1 MIRRRSIDVPRP
13 RNRSCRAI
21 VLNIVRDRSVDLTRK
36 RVRSL
41 CGVQH
46 MVALGPR
53 SLCGVQTGGSVD
65 GVCIIQECVC
75 RRYGGE
81 RRTIV
86 MHMFRADAVPHTT
99 TLFSPSLFLFR
110 PRQPSLSVP
119 ILPPR
124 SNPLR
129 WFFGRW
135 PTPTPSK
142 NLLCSPPREPVS
154 QRFHLFAKEVCE
166 VYCVSR
172 RGWSRHRE
180 LVSECRG
187 DGLHLSVD
195 IIETWWK
202 FYPSWVVRDRIRWR
216 FVIKNSKRKK
226 IAEIFISFSEF
237 G

>member
-1 MIRRRSIDVPRP
+1 MIRRRDIDVPRP

-110 PRQPSLSVP
+110 PPIHPFLSYHLVP
-119 ILPPR
+119 IHSADFLAVGQHR
-124 SNPLR
+124 HHRKICCALR
-129 WFFGRW
+129 RESLF
-135 PTPTPSK
+135 PS
-142 NLLCSPPREPVS
+142 VS
-154 QRFHLFAKEVCE
+154 T
-166 VYCVSR
+166 S
-172 RGWSRHRE
+172 S
-180 LVSECRG
+180 
-187 DGLHLSVD
+187 
-195 IIETWWK
+195 
-202 FYPSWVVRDRIRWR
+202 
-216 FVIKNSKRKK
+216 RKK
-226 IAEIFISFSEF
+226 FVKFIASQE
-237 G
+237 GGGL